1 MIDWSD
7 EGGIWELRLA
17 HAPVNEI
24 GTEVLAG
31 LERFLDAIEGSGA
44 RALVV
49 RSECPGF
56 CAGADLRELHR
67 GIAARKGASYGAEL
81 EAFLRRVHGVM
92 NRLDALPLP
101 TVGAVHG
108 VCFGGG
114 FELALTLDV
123 LIADRTARFCFPELR
138 LGIIPGFGGIPRLER
153 EVPQA
158 VVRDLILSGR
168 SINAKKAAELGL
180 VSQVVAAG
188 EAPGVAHDLAR
199 QLGRFEP
206 RVTAAAKGFIKRV
219 PEARLEEELALF
231 LEMVQ
236 RPEVVEA
243 LGAFVASEDPMPY
256 LPGQSSEARS

>member
-1 MIDWSD
+1 VIDWSESD
-7 EGGIWELRLA
+7 GVWELRLA
-17 HAPVNEI
+17 HPPVNEI
-24 GTEVLAG
+24 GTEVLAS
-31 LERFLDAIEGSGA
+31 LERFLDAIERSAA

-49 RSECPGF
+49 HSERPGF
-56 CAGADLRELHR
+56 CAGADLRELHA
-67 GIAARKGASYGAEL
+67 GIVARAGAAYGAEL
-81 EAFLRRVHGVM
+81 EVFLRRVHRVM

-123 LIADRTARFCFPELR
+123 LVADRTARFCFPELR

-168 SINAKKAAELGL
+168 SINAKKAAALGL
-180 VSQVVAAG
+180 VGQVVAAG
-188 EAPGVAHDLAR
+188 EAPAVARELAR
-199 QLGRFEP
+199 QLARFEP

-219 PEARLEEELALF
+219 PEARLEEELSLF
-231 LEMVQ
+231 LSMVQ
-236 RPEVVEA
+236 RPEVVAA
-243 LGAFVASEDPMPY
+243 LGAFVASDDPMPY
-256 LPGQSSEARS
+256 LPGAPREVQP